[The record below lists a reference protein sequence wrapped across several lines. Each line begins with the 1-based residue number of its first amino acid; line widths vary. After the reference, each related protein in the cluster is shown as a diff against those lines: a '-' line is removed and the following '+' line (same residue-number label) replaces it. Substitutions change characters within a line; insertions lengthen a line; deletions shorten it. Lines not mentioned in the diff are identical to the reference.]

1 MGLQNDW
8 VMQQIEMITRFV
20 TQIVFNKNDS
30 QNEFWYE
37 IENTD
42 TLSDIDKLHLELTRL
57 IKEGNICEA
66 EDMLFDNMIFG
77 DKYVELA
84 TDFYKRLN
92 LMTNEELE
100 QCNFSRDEV
109 YDGYIEILTQL
120 GIPVEQFKVSS

>member
-20 TQIVFNKNDS
+20 TQIVFHKNDS
-30 QNEFWYE
+30 QSEFWYE

-42 TLSDIDKLHLELTRL
+42 MLSEIDKLHLELTRL
-57 IKEGNICEA
+57 IKEGRICEA
-66 EDMLFDNMIFG
+66 EDMLFDHMVFD

-92 LMTNEELE
+92 TMSNEELE
-100 QCNFSRDEV
+100 QYNFSRDEV
-109 YDGYIEILTQL
+109 YDGYIDILTQL
-120 GIPVEQFKVSS
+120 GIPVEQFRT

>member
-20 TQIVFNKNDS
+20 TQIVFHKNDS
-30 QNEFWYE
+30 QSEFWYE

-42 TLSDIDKLHLELTRL
+42 MLSEIDKLHLELTRL
-57 IKEGNICEA
+57 IKEGRICEA
-66 EDMLFDNMIFG
+66 EDMLFDQMVFD

-92 LMTNEELE
+92 TMSNEELE
-100 QCNFSRDEV
+100 QYNFSRDEV
-109 YDGYIEILTQL
+109 YDGYIDILTQL
-120 GIPVEQFKVSS
+120 GIPVEQFRT